1 MIIDRFSDKRN
12 PSKFCSFSLP
22 PLDILS
28 SFFSIKRYRSICIP
42 KFCSFSLPPLDT
54 LFLFF
59 SIKRNRSICILIW
72 NRLLRN
78 IIVYN
83 RRKYWTFIINRLS
96 GKRNPWKF
104 CSFSLPFVD
113 TLFSFFPIKRNRSI
127 CILIWNRLSRNIIVY
142 NRRKYWTFII
152 DRLFG
157 KRSPWKFC
165 SFSLPS
171 VNILF
176 SFFSSDKKISIDLY
190 FDMKSI
196 VAEYND
202 L

>member
-1 MIIDRFSDKRN
+1 MDFRYRSTLWQKKSMEILFLFSSSFWFFLFSFFSIKSYRSICI
-12 PSKFCSFSLP
+12 SKFCSFSLP
-22 PLDILS
+22 PL
-28 SFFSIKRYRSICIP
+28 
-42 KFCSFSLPPLDT
+42 
-54 LFLFF
+54 
-59 SIKRNRSICILIW
+59 
-72 NRLLRN
+72 
-78 IIVYN
+78 
-83 RRKYWTFIINRLS
+83 
-96 GKRNPWKF
+96 
-104 CSFSLPFVD
+104 D